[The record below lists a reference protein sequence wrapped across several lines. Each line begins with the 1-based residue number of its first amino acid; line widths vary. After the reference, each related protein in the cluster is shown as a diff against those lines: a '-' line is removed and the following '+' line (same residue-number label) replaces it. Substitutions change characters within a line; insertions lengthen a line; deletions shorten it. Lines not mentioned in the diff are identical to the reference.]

1 MKTIILCG
9 DGKWANIVSQEIHS
23 TTNVNIKF
31 CDSSQAVDFPVW
43 KKIVMNSHMI
53 VAEVD
58 NTTDTMLQILT
69 IGQCLNKPVIG
80 LFSESKGVGTRF
92 LQLCDDLCNTDS
104 DSTTTVYDSIEQFL

>member
-31 CDSSQAVDFPVW
+31 CDSHQAIDFPVW
-43 KKIVMNSHMI
+43 KKIVMNSHI
-53 VAEVD
+53 IIAEVD

-69 IGQCLNKPVIG
+69 IGQCFNKPVIG
-80 LFSESKGVGTRF
+80 LFSEDVGGRF

-104 DSTTTVYDSIEQFL
+104 DSTTTIYESIEQFL